1 MQIRIESNTRSIY
14 ISLKGL
20 RWSIMIIMTV
30 LSGLVLHLHFFKGVL
45 MDSCLVFCCSFFLS
59 RPVTMPFSALTSGHN
74 VQPYVGSFICSP
86 SAPTWQSISLAR
98 QLHYDYGLVLFAY
111 SQLNWMHSNAN
122 FYAKIV
128 EIVKMTVET
137 LFTLLPNPTAACF
150 PAPF

>member
-1 MQIRIESNTRSIY
+1 MQIRIESNTRSMY
-14 ISLKGL
+14 ISEGPE
-20 RWSIMIIMTV
+20 MINYDHNDSFKWV
-30 LSGLVLHLHFFKGVL
+30 SSAFAFFFKGVL

-59 RPVTMPFSALTSGHN
+59 RPVPLPFSALTSGHN

-111 SQLNWMHSNAN
+111 SHFNWMHSNAN

-128 EIVKMTVET
+128 EIVTMTVET
-137 LFTLLPNPTAACF
+137 LLTLPNPTAACF